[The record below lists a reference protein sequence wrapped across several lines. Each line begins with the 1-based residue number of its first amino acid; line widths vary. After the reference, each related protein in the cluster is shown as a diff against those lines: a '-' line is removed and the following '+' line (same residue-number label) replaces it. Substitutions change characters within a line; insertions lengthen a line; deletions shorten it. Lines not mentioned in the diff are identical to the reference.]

1 MRNHRFT
8 CRGFRLFCWRMSFP
22 LGEDRIQVVTTSNDE
37 RLRELYTCTSR
48 RVYAY
53 LRRHADPDVAES
65 VLAEVYVK
73 AWRHLGSV
81 PEEPMGWLIVT
92 AKRLLIDHHRSQQRR
107 NRLADEMFSQ
117 FRTGRTEGLATSVV
131 ERHALLECLRKL
143 TEDEREALL
152 LVGWDGLDHA
162 SAAKVAGCSTAA
174 FTKRLLRARKK
185 LIELMDSSMTAPAL
199 RSVPGKV

>member
-1 MRNHRFT
+1 
-8 CRGFRLFCWRMSFP
+8 MSYP
-22 LGEDRIQVVTTSNDE
+22 VGEDRIQVVNAPNDE
-37 RLRELYTCTSR
+37 RLRELYTCTSK

-73 AWRHLGSV
+73 AWRHLDSV
-81 PEEPMGWLIVT
+81 PENPMGWLIVT
-92 AKRLLIDHHRSQQRR
+92 AKRILVDHHRSQQRR
-107 NRLADEMFSQ
+107 NRLADEMFCQ
-117 FRTGRTEGLATSVV
+117 FRTGRAGGLATSVV
-131 ERHALLECLRKL
+131 ERQALLDHLRRL

-174 FTKRLLRARKK
+174 FTKRLLRARGR
-185 LIELMDSSMTAPAL
+185 LSQLMDQSMTAPVL
-199 RSVPGKV
+199 RPVPGKV